1 MEYFVH
7 DFLNTWMQ
15 TPLRENKY
23 LSRVYATFN
32 EPYKAS
38 LGVQTVGSNGIESD
52 FVIASSRYGYAPL
65 LLDSSKDLNDVVGNR
80 FLQVFGSKNVPK
92 SGMNFFGL
100 CISWIGDDRYATQ
113 ILLSPNED
121 MISGSATPRLYVR
134 AKYNGTWREW
144 RTISTASI

>member
-1 MEYFVH
+1 MAYLGH

-23 LSRVYATFN
+23 MSRLYASFN
-32 EPYKAS
+32 ETYNAFI
-38 LGVQTVGSNGIESD
+38 GVQNISSNGIESD

-65 LLDSSKDLNDVVGNR
+65 VLDSSKDLNDVVGNR
-80 FLQVFGSKNVPK
+80 FLQVLGSKNVPK

-113 ILLSPNED
+113 ILIAPNED
-121 MISGSATPRLYVR
+121 LISGSATPRLYIR
-134 AKYNGTWREW
+134 AKYNDTWREW
-144 RTISTASI
+144 RTISTESI